1 MDSPLFLLSALIIA
15 YIADLVGLVPWG
27 CLIVAAWLASGPVV
41 LLRRVEDALVS
52 SREDVRRPS
61 ADEQRRLGPAWEKV
75 TQAAGVDQGAY
86 RLWVQQSGDIN
97 AFVTAGHTV
106 AVTERAVQSLPPAA
120 LEAVLAHE
128 LGHHLGGHTWASLLR
143 YWYSFPALYSLR
155 FGTYLS
161 LALLSAFSSGNV
173 AMSVAV
179 AAGVAVVVGLLV
191 ASLPVVGVAVAVAV
205 LAPFGVLWLKRAQEH
220 KADSVA
226 VRLGYGTELASMLR
240 GTSRSRSAGQGS
252 GTSWLARVGATHPG
266 DAERVQRIQEQL
278 DQDGHARAFGR
289 QP

>member
-1 MDSPLFLLSALIIA
+1 
-15 YIADLVGLVPWG
+15 
-27 CLIVAAWLASGPVV
+27 
-41 LLRRVEDALVS
+41 
-52 SREDVRRPS
+52 
-61 ADEQRRLGPAWEKV
+61 
-75 TQAAGVDQGAY
+75 
-86 RLWVQQSGDIN
+86 
-97 AFVTAGHTV
+97 
-106 AVTERAVQSLPPAA
+106 
-120 LEAVLAHE
+120 
-128 LGHHLGGHTWASLLR
+128 LR